1 MSSRNTKNFPADKL
15 PPQNTEAEQAVLGS
29 LLLDREAIIK
39 VADTLQPKDFYQRNN
54 RLIYEAILHL
64 YERSEPADLINVSNR
79 LKSLELLEEV
89 GGMSYLTSLVNM
101 ISTPAHVASH
111 AKIVHTKRVLRDMIS
126 AAYDISSLGYRE
138 DEDTDILLDEAEQ
151 KIFAISQ
158 DILSKSFVP
167 IKGALEEAFERIE
180 RLHQGKGDL
189 RGIPTGYPKLDNILA
204 GFQRSDLII
213 LAARPSLGKTSLA
226 LDIARQVATNH
237 KLPVGI
243 LSLEMSKEQLVD
255 RIIAAE
261 ARVDV
266 WKLRTGKLSDHGE
279 YNDFVKIRDAL
290 ASLSEAPIFIEDSSS
305 PNVMQIRT
313 IARRLQA
320 EHGLALLIVD
330 YLQLIQPRNTYDSPV
345 QAITEISRSLK
356 SLAKELNIPILALS
370 QLSRA
375 VEQRTTRTP
384 KLSDLRDS
392 GSIEQ
397 DADVVLF
404 IYREDRDKTNTDRK
418 NMADIIIAKHRNGPL
433 GKVELYFN
441 EQRSSFEN
449 PSQESYDDNTSVPDI
464 F

>member
-54 RLIYEAILHL
+54 RLIYEAILYL

-111 AKIVHTKRVLRDMIS
+111 AKIDHPQRVLRDLIS

-151 KIFAISQ
+151 KIFSISQ
-158 DILSKSFVP
+158 DILSKNFIA

-180 RLHQGKGDL
+180 RLHQGQGDL

-226 LDIARQVATNH
+226 LDIARQVATKH

-255 RIIAAE
+255 RICACYSSANIITKFLNGANIADLAH
-261 ARVDV
+261 
-266 WKLRTGKLSDHGE
+266 KI
-279 YNDFVKIRDAL
+279 VKIRDAL
-290 ASLSEAPIFIEDSSS
+290 
-305 PNVMQIRT
+305 
-313 IARRLQA
+313 
-320 EHGLALLIVD
+320 
-330 YLQLIQPRNTYDSPV
+330 
-345 QAITEISRSLK
+345 
-356 SLAKELNIPILALS
+356 
-370 QLSRA
+370 
-375 VEQRTTRTP
+375 
-384 KLSDLRDS
+384 
-392 GSIEQ
+392 
-397 DADVVLF
+397 
-404 IYREDRDKTNTDRK
+404 
-418 NMADIIIAKHRNGPL
+418 
-433 GKVELYFN
+433 
-441 EQRSSFEN
+441 
-449 PSQESYDDNTSVPDI
+449 
-464 F
+464 

>member
-1 MSSRNTKNFPADKL
+1 MAKRTVNEIDKL
-15 PPQNTEAEQAVLGS
+15 PPQNQEAEQAVLGS
-29 LLLDREAIIK
+29 LLLDREAIVK
-39 VADTLQPKDFYQRNN
+39 VADVLQPHDFYHKNHRI
-54 RLIYEAILHL
+54 IYEAIFHL
-64 YERSEPADLINVSNR
+64 YEKQEPADLINVSNR
-79 LKSLELLEEV
+79 LKSLELLEEA
-89 GGMSYLTSLVNM
+89 GGMSYLTSLVNAV
-101 ISTPAHVASH
+101 STPAHVASH
-111 AKIVHTKRVLRDMIS
+111 AKIVHTKRVLRDLIS
-126 AAYDISSLGYRE
+126 AAYDISSLGYQE
-138 DEDTDILLDEAEQ
+138 DEDPDILLDEAEK
-151 KIFAISQ
+151 KIFSISQ
-158 DILSKSFVP
+158 DIITKNFIPLR
-167 IKGALEEAFERIE
+167 GALEEAFERIE
-180 RLHQGKGDL
+180 RLHQGKGEL
-189 RGIPTGYPKLDNILA
+189 RGIPTGYQKLDNILA
-204 GFQRSDLII
+204 GLQRSDLII

-226 LDIARQVATNH
+226 LDIARQVGTKH

-243 LSLEMSKEQLVD
+243 VSLEMSKEQLVD

-261 ARVDV
+261 ARVDL
-266 WKLRTGKLSDHGE
+266 WKLRTGKLSDNGE

-290 ASLSEAPIFIEDSSS
+290 SSLSEAPIFIEDSSS

-330 YLQLIQPRNTYDSPV
+330 YLQLIQPRHAYDSPV

-356 SLAKELNIPILALS
+356 SLAKELNIPVLAIS

-449 PSQESYDDNTSVPDI
+449 PTNESYNDAALPDV